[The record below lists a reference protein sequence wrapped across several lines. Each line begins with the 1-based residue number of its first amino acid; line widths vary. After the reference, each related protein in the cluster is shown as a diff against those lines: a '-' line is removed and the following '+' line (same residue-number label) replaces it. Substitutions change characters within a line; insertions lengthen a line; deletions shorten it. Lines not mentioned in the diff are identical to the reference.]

1 PQLLKP
7 TADIG
12 ETYEGMLVRIDN
24 VQFTTSGTFTGNT
37 NYQVTDGI
45 DNLVVRIDAD
55 TDIPGMAI
63 PTGSVSIIGIV
74 GQYGTTYQLLP
85 RSRADIITSIAVSER
100 HISKEPFNIK
110 GNTVILNT
118 NAKIYTPQGR
128 LIFEGS
134 GKVKLPKGVY
144 MVKTDRIYKV
154 IIR

>member
-1 PQLLKP
+1 
-7 TADIG
+7 ADIG

-85 RSRADIITSIAVSER
+85 RSRADIITFTR
-100 HISKEPFNIK
+100 YRK
-110 GNTVILNT
+110 GIYPKSLLILR
-118 NAKIYTPQGR
+118 AIP
-128 LIFEGS
+128 LS
-134 GKVKLPKGVY
+134 
-144 MVKTDRIYKV
+144 
-154 IIR
+154 